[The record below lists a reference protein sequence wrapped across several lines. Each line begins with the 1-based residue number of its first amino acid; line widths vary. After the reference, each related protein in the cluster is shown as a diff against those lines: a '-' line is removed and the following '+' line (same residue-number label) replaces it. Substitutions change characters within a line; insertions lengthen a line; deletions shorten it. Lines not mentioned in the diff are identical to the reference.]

1 MRVELRHLH
10 VVLAVAAAGS
20 IRSAATSLK
29 IAQPG
34 LTAQLRRIERT
45 FGGQLFVRATNGVVL
60 TDLGEH
66 VVLRAQEIV
75 DKFDDLC
82 VTARKIADG
91 AHPASVQL
99 GGVAGALIPQLV
111 AAVRELLPEQDITT
125 QMERSGEAVIDHVRT
140 EKLDLAVL
148 AEFARTPPQ
157 VPFGVLRRP
166 LLTEPV
172 FVALPA
178 GHRLAD
184 RAELDLVD
192 LADEAWTMPE
202 ESVGGPRSTFQ
213 LTCEAAGFTPRFAH
227 FGADLATA
235 LELVRSENTIAGV
248 HPAIH
253 DVDGIVVKPL
263 FGNPLHRRLVMV
275 WPERSAVA
283 DLVDRVH
290 AGFITGYR
298 HRVQA
303 SPIYS
308 RWWNAGGAEFALGS
322 G

>member
-1 MRVELRHLH
+1 MRLELRHLH

-20 IRSAATSLK
+20 IRRAAMSLK

-45 FGGQLFVRATNGVVL
+45 FGGQLFVRAPNGVEL

-66 VVLRAQEIV
+66 VVLRAQEVV

-82 VTARKIADG
+82 ATARKIAERSQ
-91 AHPASVQL
+91 PASIQL
-99 GGVAGALIPQLV
+99 GGVTGALIPQLV
-111 AAVRELLPEQDITT
+111 SAVREVLPEQDITS
-125 QMERSGEAVIDHVRT
+125 QMERTGEAVMDHVRT
-140 EKLDLAVL
+140 EKLDLAVM
-148 AEFARTPPQ
+148 AEFARTPRQP
-157 VPFGVLRRP
+157 PFGVLRRP

-184 RAELDLVD
+184 RAELDLTD
-192 LADEAWTMPE
+192 LSDEWWTMPE

-227 FGADLATA
+227 FGADLDTA
-235 LELVRSENTIAGV
+235 LELVRSENTVAGV
-248 HPAIH
+248 HPTIH
-253 DVDGIVVKPL
+253 DVAGIVVKPL
-263 FGNPLHRRLVMV
+263 FGNPLHRRLVLV
-275 WPERSAVA
+275 WPETSALA
-283 DLVDRVH
+283 DVIDRVH
-290 AGFITGYR
+290 AGFIAGYLR
-298 HRVQA
+298 HAQRSA
-303 SPIYS
+303 LYS
-308 RWWNAGGAEFALGS
+308 RWWNAGGEEFARDS

>member
-1 MRVELRHLH
+1 M
-10 VVLAVAAAGS
+10 LAVATAGS
-20 IRSAATSLK
+20 IRRAATELN

-45 FGGQLFVRATNGVVL
+45 FGGQLFVRAPNGVVL

-66 VVLRAQEIV
+66 VALRAQEIV

-82 VTARKIADG
+82 ATARKIADQ

-99 GGVAGALIPQLV
+99 GGVTGTLIPQLV
-111 AAVRELLPEQDITT
+111 SAVREALPDRDITT
-125 QMERSGEAVIDHVRT
+125 QMERTGEAVLDHVRT

-148 AEFARTPPQ
+148 AEFARTPPR

-178 GHRLAD
+178 DHRLAD
-184 RAELDLVD
+184 RADLDLTD
-192 LADEAWTMPE
+192 LAGEWWTMPE

-213 LTCEAAGFTPRFAH
+213 LTCETAGFTPKFAH
-227 FGADLATA
+227 FGADLDTA
-235 LELVRSENTIAGV
+235 LELVRSENAIAGV
-248 HPAIH
+248 HPAVP
-253 DVDGIVVKPL
+253 DADGIVVKPL
-263 FGNPLHRRLVMV
+263 FGNPLHRRLVLV
-275 WPERSAVA
+275 WPENSA
-283 DLVDRVH
+283 LVDRIDLVH
-290 AGFITGYR
+290 AGFIAGYR
-298 HRVQA
+298 RRVRR
-303 SPIYS
+303 STVYS
-308 RWWNAGGAEFALGS
+308 RWWSAGGEAFALES